1 MCARTYLG
9 LSALPTAGERTRAE
23 SCVPCCDFDG
33 PATGLAERP
42 VQIGRLRYF
51 LVMTP
56 QPSSDADARH
66 KVVALVRAPVS
77 TFELACAAEVF
88 GIVRP
93 GLSPR
98 YSFAVCTPTPG
109 DVATLAGY
117 DMRIGRGLGELRH
130 ADTVIIAGWNP
141 PEVSVPWR
149 VSKAVRS
156 AHERGARVVAI
167 CTGAFVLAASGLLD
181 GRRATTHWRHADRL
195 ATTFPR
201 VDVDSDVLYIDE
213 GDIATSAGSAAG
225 ADLCLALVRRDF
237 GAAYADSVARHMVM
251 APQREGGQ
259 TQYAAPPTPTITTA
273 TSLGP
278 VLDWAKERLGE
289 PVTLEGMAAEAGL
302 STRSLSRRFQDQLGE
317 SPGRWLLDQ
326 RIVLARSL
334 LETTDL
340 PVEQVARRAGLSSAV
355 NMRRRFSRA
364 VGTTPAAYR
373 RVFRPTKPD
382 RGGQTGGSLA
392 R

>member
-1 MCARTYLG
+1 MD
-9 LSALPTAGERTRAE
+9 
-23 SCVPCCDFDG
+23 V
-33 PATGLAERP
+33 
-42 VQIGRLRYF
+42 LRYF
-51 LVMTP
+51 LVVTP
-56 QPSSDADARH
+56 QRRNDADPRH

-93 GLSPR
+93 GLVPR
-98 YSFAVCTPTPG
+98 YSFDVCTPTPG
-109 DVATLAGY
+109 NVATLAGY
-117 DMRIGRGLGELRH
+117 DMKVARGLKELQH
-130 ADTVIIAGWNP
+130 ADTVVVAGWNP
-141 PEVSVPWR
+141 PEVPVPPT
-149 VSKAVRS
+149 VVDAVRS

-201 VDVDSDVLYIDE
+201 VDVDADVLYLDD

-259 TQYAAPPTPTITTA
+259 MQFAAPPAPTVTTS

-278 VLDWAKERLGE
+278 VLDWAKEHLGE
-289 PVTLEGMAAEAGL
+289 PVTLEERAAQAGL
-302 STRSLSRRFQDQLGE
+302 SARSLSRRFQDQLGE

-326 RIVLARSL
+326 RILLSRSL

-355 NMRRRFSRA
+355 NLRRRFRWS

-373 RVFRPTKPD
+373 RVFRPTGPQ
-382 RGGQTGGSLA
+382 RSTAPTGGRQPRPTSSS
-392 R
+392 